1 MQFLPLIF
9 IGLIIFFTSLS
20 SAKARR
26 RQEEARRAAEERLKN
41 ERDKTQTAVA
51 QKPNPVPRQEV
62 PKAAPPRAAVQART
76 NPVQK
81 KPEAVANNAE
91 KVVKE
96 KKQSVEEKE
105 TVRPKQPGQAF
116 PQLNWN
122 QNTAMQGIVYAEILG
137 KPKALRRK

>member
-41 ERDKTQTAVA
+41 ERNKTQTAVT
-51 QKPNPVPRQEV
+51 QKPNPVPRQEM
-62 PKAAPPRAAVQART
+62 PKASPPRTTLQART

-81 KPEAVANNAE
+81 KPEVVPNSAE

-96 KKQSVEEKE
+96 KKQSVEDTE
-105 TVRPKQPGQAF
+105 TVRPKQSGQTF
-116 PQLNWN
+116 PQLDWN